1 MGSHASRDAYGCQG
15 LIWAVTALFI
25 DLRREYRW
33 FMPTVAIVG
42 AGIGGPTL
50 AYWLLK
56 YGYEPTL
63 IEKASAPRTGGYII
77 DFWGGGYQVAER
89 MGLGNELRHS
99 GYFIEHLKL
108 ANQRGRSVGGFPIEP
123 LRKAADNRLVTIPR
137 GDLAAMIYRQIDGK
151 VEALFGDSITA
162 VQQDTRCAHVTLASG
177 LTRDFD
183 LVIGAGGIHSPVRNL
198 VFGPPAA
205 FEKDLG
211 YYVATFETRNYSQR
225 DDDTYLAYSTPGRT
239 VARFTMR
246 DNRTLFFLIFRA
258 ELVEGP
264 HPGTTAEAKALVRQ
278 VFGDAGWECPHI
290 LHSMDQCDEIYFDR
304 VTQTVMGRW
313 SHGRIALLGDAAA
326 AVSLLAGEGAGL
338 AMIEAYVLA
347 GELHRAGGDHRVAFH
362 RYEHFLR
369 GFVQQKQQAA
379 RRMAAVFAPKTS
391 LGLWTRNHATR
402 LLNIAPLAERLVR
415 QQLND
420 NIELPDYHN
429 LAA

>member
-1 MGSHASRDAYGCQG
+1 MPVEMPHGRQG
-15 LIWAVTALFI
+15 LVWAVAALFI

-33 FMPTVAIVG
+33 LMPTVAIIG

-63 IEKASAPRTGGYII
+63 IEKAPAPRTGGYII

-89 MGLGNELRHS
+89 MGLGNELRYS
-99 GYFIEHLKL
+99 GYFIERLKL
-108 ANQRGRSVGGFPIEP
+108 ANQHGRSVGGFPIEP
-123 LRKAADNRLVTIPR
+123 LRQAADNRLVTIPR
-137 GDLAAMIYRQIDGK
+137 GDLAAMIYRQIEGK

-162 VQQDTRCAHVTLASG
+162 VQQDTRCAHVTLTSG
-177 LTRDFD
+177 PTRDFD

-198 VFGPPAA
+198 AFGPPAA

-225 DDDTYLAYSTPGRT
+225 DDDTYLAYGTPGRT

-258 ELVEGP
+258 DLVEGH

-304 VTQTVMGRW
+304 VMQTVMGRW

-347 GELHRAGGDHRVAFH
+347 GELHRAGGDHRAAFH

-369 GFVQQKQQAA
+369 DFVEQKQQAA
-379 RRMAAVFAPKTS
+379 RRMATVFVPKTS
-391 LGLWTRNHATR
+391 LGLWTRNYATR

-420 NIELPDYHN
+420 NIELPDYIS
-429 LAA
+429 AAA